1 MEDAS
6 ATWRELS
13 SLQALSRAPHA
24 DRIFTNA
31 QLANL
36 QRRSSDGDASWALRR
51 LLAVHVEAERQA
63 AERQA
68 AERQAAE
75 RQAAERQASPYSMK
89 RPPPH
94 TLNND
99 ARATF
104 MTALEPPM
112 MPAGLPGARESTL
125 PGALEA
131 TLPMGA
137 TPSPTA
143 AAALPVGAMAPSN
156 WSLQPSAVRAS
167 QHVAE
172 ELLELYRRDGML
184 EEAWRLA
191 SHGEASPLRASQQ
204 RAIDRAVDQLQS
216 TFRRRR
222 LATPAPT
229 ANAATGRAVQP

>member
-51 LLAVHVEAERQA
+51 LLAVHVE
-63 AERQA
+63 
-68 AERQAAE
+68 AE

-143 AAALPVGAMAPSN
+143 AAALPVGAMAPSTR
-156 WSLQPSAVRAS
+156 SLQPSAVRAS